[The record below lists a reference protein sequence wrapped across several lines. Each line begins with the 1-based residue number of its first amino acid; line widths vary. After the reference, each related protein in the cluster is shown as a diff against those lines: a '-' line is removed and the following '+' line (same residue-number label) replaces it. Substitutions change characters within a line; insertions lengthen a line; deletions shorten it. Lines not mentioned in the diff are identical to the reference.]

1 MGLLPLAIEKAE
13 IFGNPNI
20 GVYVFANN
28 EIALVP
34 PGVDE
39 DFVRLLTRVLRVSS
53 VVRTRVGDTALP
65 GVMVAGN
72 DKGIL
77 LPRTVREEEVREIRK
92 SFSGNLAVLR
102 APPNAVGNIVV
113 ANSGA
118 AVVYEELD
126 DEALKIVRD
135 TLGVEVVERGR
146 IAGLVTVGSAAV
158 VTNRGGVVHPEAGQD
173 EIERLSEIFGVPID
187 SASVN
192 FGVFFV
198 RSGIVANDR
207 GVLVGSRTTGPEILR
222 ITRALGGDA

>member
-28 EIALVP
+28 ELALVP
-34 PGVDE
+34 PGVEE
-39 DFVRLLTRVLRVSS
+39 DFVRLLTRILRVSS
-53 VVRTRVGDTALP
+53 VVRTRIGDTSLP

-77 LPRTVREEEVREIRK
+77 LPRTAREEEVKEIRK
-92 SFSGNLAVLR
+92 SFSGNVSILR
-102 APPNAVGNIVV
+102 AAPNALGNIIA
-113 ANSGA
+113 ANSRA
-118 AVVYEELD
+118 AMVYEELD
-126 DEALKIVRD
+126 SEAVKVVRD
-135 TLGVEVVERGR
+135 ALEVEVVERGR
-146 IAGLVTVGSAAV
+146 IAGLVTVGSAV
-158 VTNRGGVVHPEAGQD
+158 VITNRGGVVHPEAGQD
-173 EIERLSEIFGVPID
+173 EIERLSNIFGVSIE

-222 ITRALGGDA
+222 ITRVLGGDA